1 MAEKIKML
9 HPMPGQV
16 IVKRDEV
23 KTEKD
28 LGGGKTLVTTVADYA
43 EYQTRFNDRATVLSI
58 GAHPFDS
65 TGREVKLQYR
75 HTETGEVLDVKA
87 GDRVLI
93 SPNLGRHA
101 KLSGGFEVDV
111 LPYSGIVG
119 VFEVGEEEEEETPAP
134 VEESRIVT
142 PEPSRII
149 LV

>member
-23 KTEKD
+23 KTFDERSG
-28 LGGGKTLVTTVADYA
+28 LYVTTEIDADYK
-43 EYQTRFNDRATVLSI
+43 QRFNDRATVLSI

-75 HTETGEVLDVKA
+75 HTESGEVLDVKA